1 MGLEKLLNKKKLIV
15 VCGQGG
21 VGKTT
26 LAAALGLK
34 AARLGKKVVVITV
47 DPAKR
52 LADTLGLKI
61 PCPEP
66 KLVWKGK
73 GQGPAMPGR
82 EANSES
88 LRSKTGSLHACL
100 LDAKH
105 TFDHLIKQHASKNLQ
120 ETILNN
126 TLYQQLSLMLAGT
139 QEYMAM
145 EKLYDLSS
153 KNQFDLVI
161 VDTPPARHA
170 IDFLKAPMRLMKLL
184 KESVLRWL
192 IAPSLKLGFLGS
204 KMLGALS
211 QLTGSGIMEDIAQL
225 MQISLGLLDGFTA
238 RAEVIQNRLMGKECA
253 FVLVVS
259 AMQATMSDALSFRQ
273 EMDRL
278 GFLLE
283 GVLVNRVPYFFDRE
297 KKVKKYL
304 ESVQK
309 QKEPF
314 WQSLAKWLEG
324 QQHLNSQ
331 LQLKMNTLLSEMP
344 HASFIPD
351 VFDDIADLEDL
362 EKISSHL

>member
-15 VCGQGG
+15 VCGLGG

-73 GQGPAMPGR
+73 K
-82 EANSES
+82 E
-88 LRSKTGSLHACL
+88 GSLYACL

-105 TFDHLIKQHASKNLQ
+105 TFDHLIKVHASKNLQ
-120 ETILNN
+120 GAILNN

-153 KNQFDLVI
+153 QDQFDLVI

-204 KMLGALS
+204 KVLGALS

-225 MQISLGLLDGFTA
+225 MQISLGLLDGFTE

-297 KKVKKYL
+297 KEVKKYL

-324 QQHLNSQ
+324 QQRLNSQ
-331 LQLKMNTLLSEMP
+331 LQLKMDTLLSEMP

-362 EKISSHL
+362 GKISSHL